1 MSAVDI
7 EKRDM
12 KKRDMKK
19 RDTKKKYIREK
30 DMRKKDMKK
39 RDTKKKRHE
48 EKRHE
53 EIRQEERKHEHRRS
67 ENIRNEKAEDMK
79 TLEIKKK
86 NTSGVPWTIMT
97 LEGFKCSKM
106 VWAEAASERPPKST
120 NETGH
125 RICTLTT
132 FEIDFVATSALS
144 FSGTVGR
151 KW

>member
-1 MSAVDI
+1 MK
-7 EKRDM
+7 KRDM

-19 RDTKKKYIREK
+19 RD
-30 DMRKKDMKK
+30 MKK
-39 RDTKKKRHE
+39 RDMKIGNMKTQDLKTT
-48 EKRHE
+48 
-53 EIRQEERKHEHRRS
+53 EIK
-67 ENIRNEKAEDMK
+67 KAEHMK
-79 TLEIKKK
+79 TLEMKT

-106 VWAEAASERPPKST
+106 VWAEAASDRPPKST

-144 FSGTVGR
+144 FSGAVSRTC
-151 KW
+151 